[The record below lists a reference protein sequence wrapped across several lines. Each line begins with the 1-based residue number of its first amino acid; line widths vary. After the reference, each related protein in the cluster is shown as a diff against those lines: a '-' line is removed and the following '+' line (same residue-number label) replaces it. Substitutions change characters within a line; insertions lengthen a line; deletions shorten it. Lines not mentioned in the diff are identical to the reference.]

1 VFGFFFTLSLHKQLF
16 FSFAMAFSFGNEFPA
31 NVKVLVIDHDIDL
44 LNAIEKTW
52 SQFNYQGL

>member
-1 VFGFFFTLSLHKQLF
+1 
-16 FSFAMAFSFGNEFPA
+16 MAFSFGNEFPA